1 MNSFTPLTEAV
12 DRWTA
17 PFAPIASAWQ
27 KFGEA
32 ATTPQGIAISVVVA
46 LLICRFNTQSWVRSL
61 QAVGLFAAVFYG
73 YSALGHVASQ
83 VSVLLA
89 PIVFAALMQAVY
101 TGSRRSASFEWM
113 WTHLDAPSKRQFF
126 MGTALV
132 TGGLTLTFLASNL
145 TLYLLPEDPLYPGFE
160 PTLVNWAV
168 AIAGVAAIITG
179 FVVAIRGVMMGA
191 YGYYAILKA
200 LIAKES
206 PAQNTI

>member
-1 MNSFTPLTEAV
+1 M
-12 DRWTA
+12 
-17 PFAPIASAWQ
+17 
-27 KFGEA
+27 
-32 ATTPQGIAISVVVA
+32 
-46 LLICRFNTQSWVRSL
+46 
-61 QAVGLFAAVFYG
+61 
-73 YSALGHVASQ
+73 
-83 VSVLLA
+83 
-89 PIVFAALMQAVY
+89 
-101 TGSRRSASFEWM
+101 
-113 WTHLDAPSKRQFF
+113 
-126 MGTALV
+126 
-132 TGGLTLTFLASNL
+132 TFLASNL